1 MRAKICAPDSKG
13 DKDAHLG
20 AGHVALGGDVG
31 DLILKKINL

>member
-1 MRAKICAPDSKG
+1 MKAKICDPDSTG
-13 DKDAHLG
+13 DEDAHLG